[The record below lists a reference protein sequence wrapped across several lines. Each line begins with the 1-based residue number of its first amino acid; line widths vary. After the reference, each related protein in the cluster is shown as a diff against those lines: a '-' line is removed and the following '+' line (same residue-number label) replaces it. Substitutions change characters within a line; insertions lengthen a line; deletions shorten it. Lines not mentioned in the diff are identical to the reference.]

1 MSMGKVKGAFKLV
14 SWLWRNKIY
23 LATIGSMIAKIRGKQ
38 QP

>member
-23 LATIGSMIAKIRGKQ
+23 LATIGSMIAKMRGRKQ
-38 QP
+38 P

>member
-23 LATIGSMIAKIRGKQ
+23 LATIGSMLAKIRGRKQ
-38 QP
+38 P

>member
-23 LATIGSMIAKIRGKQ
+23 LATIGSMIAKIRGKK

>member
-1 MSMGKVKGAFKLV
+1 MSMGRVKGAFKLV

-23 LATIGSMIAKIRGKQ
+23 LATIGSMIAKIRGKK

>member
-1 MSMGKVKGAFKLV
+1 MGKVKGAFKLV

-23 LATIGSMIAKIRGKQ
+23 LATIGSMIAKIRGKK